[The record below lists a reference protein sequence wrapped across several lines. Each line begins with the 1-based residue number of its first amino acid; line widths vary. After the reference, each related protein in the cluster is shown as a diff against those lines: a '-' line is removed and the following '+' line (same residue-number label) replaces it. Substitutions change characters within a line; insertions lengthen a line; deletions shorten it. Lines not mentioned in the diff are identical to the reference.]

1 MSVFATFLIFA
12 LIFWVA
18 PAYLVYV
25 HAKNRGRDA
34 GLWAAVVLVGGL
46 LGILLY
52 FILADS
58 GGSRGGAYG
67 QAGRGTR
74 GQAGGGA
81 HGQAGSRGTAGG
93 GGQTGGS
100 WNIDQ
105 PQGDR
110 NQTGSWEQN
119 VGCPQC
125 GATNDRLAN
134 YCGNCGAALQS

>member
-1 MSVFATFLIFA
+1 MSAFGAFLLFA
-12 LIFWVA
+12 LIFWLA

-46 LGILLY
+46 VGILLY

-58 GGSRGGAYG
+58 GGSRGGSY
-67 QAGRGTR
+67 
-74 GQAGGGA
+74 GQAGGGSY
-81 HGQAGSRGTAGG
+81 GQTGGSATAGG
-93 GGQTGGS
+93 GGQTAGS
-100 WNIDQ
+100 WNSDQ
-105 PQGDR
+105 PQGNR
-110 NQTGSWEQN
+110 NRSESWESN

-134 YCGNCGAALQS
+134 YCANCGADLRT